1 MPVPDPVPAE
11 YIRHLC
17 EKVGG
22 QLAASRLL
30 HVHGRTVRK
39 WVAGDRGCPWASAE
53 LLRRFAIK
61 LKPTN
66 KTGWNKPV
74 VGQSKLNEEIKP

>member
-53 LLRRFAIK
+53 LLRRIAI
-61 LKPTN
+61 
-66 KTGWNKPV
+66 
-74 VGQSKLNEEIKP
+74 KLNEEIKP